1 MHDLLATEC
10 TFDDLSSFPLLSP
23 LLSHLFPSYNILFL
37 FFLLFSFFTDSLHSY
52 LFSFHFLS
60 FYPTLLSLCYSLPFL
75 FLPSFLP
82 FSFSLI
88 PRPLSFVVLR
98 SHTFFSRYSPGFI
111 CFPWSIPFVASHE
124 LPFSSAISSDF
135 FPSFPQF
142 RFIFT
147 RALVSN
153 PWQPR
158 LHAFHNFL
166 PLLPRLLCSL
176 RYFLRFFAF
185 FANSNVLSPLFCLH
199 IILLLMRLNWKILDR
214 LIYCLHR

>member
-1 MHDLLATEC
+1 MYLRRFIFFPSPVSSSFALISFIQHSL
-10 TFDDLSSFPLLSP
+10 FVFSSFFFFHRLSSFLP
-23 LLSHLFPSYNILFL
+23 
-37 FFLLFSFFTDSLHSY
+37 
-52 LFSFHFLS
+52 FSFHFLS

-98 SHTFFSRYSPGFI
+98 SHTFLSRYSPGFI

-142 RFIFT
+142 RFFFYLYSCTRFESLAALFT
-147 RALVSN
+147 RVS
-153 PWQPR
+153 
-158 LHAFHNFL
+158 
-166 PLLPRLLCSL
+166 
-176 RYFLRFFAF
+176 
-185 FANSNVLSPLFCLH
+185 
-199 IILLLMRLNWKILDR
+199 
-214 LIYCLHR
+214 